1 MPKVS
6 YRGMNQYGVGS
17 NGVQTNH
24 NPRRVRGHTLWK
36 KTVDLELCEG
46 RTSGDDVA
54 QQRALIFVDY
64 IFYMQARQIARDVT
78 ARLQYA

>member
-1 MPKVS
+1 
-6 YRGMNQYGVGS
+6 MNQYGVES

-24 NPRRVRGHTLWK
+24 NPRRVRGHVLWK

-46 RTSGDDVA
+46 RANGHDEV
-54 QQRALIFVDY
+54 QQGALLPVDY
-64 IFYMQARQIARDVT
+64 ILYVQAGQIARDVT